1 MQAPSP
7 PTLVRTI
14 YYDICNLIKLTIAVF
29 PPGAH
34 GLRRSGTAVWEKGPR
49 GGAAGRPGRGDPPP
63 PAGAAIGR
71 CRAVCKA
78 WLSRTSQLDFLRAHA
93 ARSCPATVT
102 AAATVETRSRT
113 TTPRGRS
120 CTSVRIRRLGRKCSG
135 AVASLAVSFVSASE

>member
-1 MQAPSP
+1 MDYDDQEQRCGRRAPGEALPDDLVEEILLRLPAPS
-7 PTLVRTI
+7 
-14 YYDICNLIKLTIAVF
+14 
-29 PPGAH
+29 
-34 GLRRSGTAVWEKGPR
+34 
-49 GGAAGRPGRGDPPP
+49 
-63 PAGAAIGR
+63 IGR

-78 WLSRTSQLDFLRAHA
+78 WLSRTSQPDFLRAHA

-120 CTSVRIRRLGRKCSG
+120 CTTIRIRRLGRKCSG